1 MTSTISKE
9 LLTKYRFSDRPSAW
23 ILEARAF
30 KRSADLLLEALAKP
44 KTKQKFIS
52 MPDASSNHMCIKTVC
67 YLYSVSVELFLK
79 GIYSAVK
86 DDSDQEKTES
96 FGHNVTKLMKKLI
109 AKRQFKRQFTKAAQD
124 EPILNLIDTIL
135 EWSGRY
141 HKPNPKAVDRV
152 IEQCFEQVTDQPHML
167 KPKFSCDYETAKK
180 IGDIANTLQTYTPV
194 PDGSIDHLLFL
205 PF

>member
-1 MTSTISKE
+1 MTSTINKE
-9 LLTKYRFSDRPSAW
+9 LLINYRFADKPNAW

-30 KRSADLLLEALAKP
+30 KRSADLLLEALSKP
-44 KTKQKFIS
+44 KTKQKLIS

-79 GIYSAVK
+79 GIYSKVK
-86 DDSDQEKTES
+86 NDSDKPTERFS
-96 FGHNVTKLMKKLI
+96 HKVTDLMDNLI
-109 AKRQFKRQFTKAAQD
+109 AKGVFSKPIRND
-124 EPILNLIDTIL
+124 PILNYIDIIL

-141 HKPNPKAVDRV
+141 HRPNPKAVNRV
-152 IEQCFEQVTDQPHML
+152 IQQCFEQVPNQPLML
-167 KPKFSCDYETAKK
+167 KPKFSCDYPTAKK
-180 IGDIANTLQTYTPV
+180 ISDIANTLEKYTPI